1 MGFLPAAGHPADLVD
16 LARRVLVA
24 VCVDEP
30 ALGGEPEEEA
40 QLLEIDLYLSQEPR
54 PLPCI
59 GRLHE
64 ALLDVDDHRV
74 DPVTDR
80 ELVRTRKFLYL
91 CRDPDKE
98 LEALFRY
105 DLAGIGFFFHGMS
118 FGRFPFR
125 RKQDSVSRGDS
136 RAVFLIRSQNISL
149 RKYREPAARVSASPG
164 NAPPEATRQETEGC
178 KKVKR
183 PEGNASYGSVLA
195 RRNPRRLIRRPGES
209 LLRLAER
216 RNCGVK
222 PHEPPRITRS
232 EQELFVNAEPSDG
245 CSE

>member
-30 ALGGEPEEEA
+30 ALGGEPEKEA

-125 RKQDSVSRGDS
+125 RKRDSMSEGDS
-136 RAVFLIRSQNISL
+136 RAVFLIRSQNTSPG
-149 RKYREPAARVSASPG
+149 KQREPAARVRASPG
-164 NAPPEATRQETEGC
+164 NTPPEASRQETAEC

-183 PEGNASYGSVLA
+183 PEGKLPTEAPSQGGTPDSRPGSQASPCSG
-195 RRNPRRLIRRPGES
+195 RRNAGSAGSRTTSRRGSRGWSNLK
-209 LLRLAER
+209 L
-216 RNCGVK
+216 
-222 PHEPPRITRS
+222 
-232 EQELFVNAEPSDG
+232 
-245 CSE
+245 